1 MEKIKGQ
8 RPFAS
13 ERTPLSRSL
22 GIHLSSCNKYFCINV
37 SKI

>member
-8 RPFAS
+8 GPFAS
-13 ERTPLSRSL
+13 ERTCLSRSL
-22 GIHLSSCNKYFCINV
+22 GINLSRYNKYFCINV

>member
-13 ERTPLSRSL
+13 ERTRLSRSL
-22 GIHLSSCNKYFCINV
+22 GINLSRSNKYFCISV